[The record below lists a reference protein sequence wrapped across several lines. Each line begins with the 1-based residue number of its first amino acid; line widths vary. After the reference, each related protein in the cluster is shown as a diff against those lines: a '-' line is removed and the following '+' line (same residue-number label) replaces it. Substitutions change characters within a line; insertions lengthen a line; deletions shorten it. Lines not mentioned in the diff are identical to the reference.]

1 MPTVLI
7 TGSSRGIGFGIA
19 RQFAKKG
26 YSIVLNGR
34 EDKERLADAVKALR
48 DSFDCNVMGIR
59 MDVSDYL
66 NAEDLF
72 WEVEEKF
79 GTVDVLVNNAGAAH
93 FGLFSDMEFEEVD
106 KVLADNLNT
115 AIYMSKLVIPGMVR
129 AKKGSIINISSI
141 WGVTGASCEVVYSA
155 AKAGVIGF
163 TKALAKELAPSG
175 VRVNAIACGAFDTRM
190 NDRLTEAERKA
201 FTNEIPLGRFGKP
214 DEVGD
219 LAVFLASDKAAYL
232 TGQTIA
238 LDGGIT

>member
-141 WGVTGASCEVVYSA
+141 WGIVGASCEVAYSTT
-155 AKAGVIGF
+155 KAGINGM
-163 TKALAKELAPSG
+163 TKALAKELGPSNI
-175 VRVNAIACGAFDTRM
+175 RVNSIAPRCD
-190 NDRLTEAERKA
+190 
-201 FTNEIPLGRFGKP
+201 
-214 DEVGD
+214 
-219 LAVFLASDKAAYL
+219 
-232 TGQTIA
+232 
-238 LDGGIT
+238 